1 MRRSIHQRASTGRRV
16 DRRVLAGLV
25 ALVALGAVAGVAQMS
40 SAETGPG
47 GADGQNNGL
56 AVLGR
61 DCAGSDLTPHDGFQ
75 NGNRCVATEFGE
87 VSEAAKNP
95 ALLIARFPRT
105 VRANE
110 PFRLQVSTVNLVR
123 DRFLGAGAGG
133 YYLES
138 SFLNA
143 AGLQRGHFHAACRM
157 LESTREAPNPEPVP
171 AFFRAVE
178 DGGGGANPDTV
189 TVEVTAGM
197 PTAGT
202 AQCAVWAGD
211 GSHRLPMMQRA
222 NQTPAFDA
230 VRIRVREAE
239 PQPEQPPAGEPEPEQ
254 PPAAEPEP
262 EQPPANDDPPATD
275 DDAQP
280 QPADDN
286 DGATRDENPPA
297 AADGNDEAAEPAA
310 VDVERET
317 TGIARPVAANRYTP
331 AEQAPQA
338 PRGGLALTG
347 ANAIAII
354 AGGVVLLVGG
364 LLILGS
370 TRRRTYY

>member
-1 MRRSIHQRASTGRRV
+1 MRRSIHQRAATGRRV

-25 ALVALGAVAGVAQMS
+25 ALIALGGFAGVAQIS

-56 AVLGR
+56 TVLGR
-61 DCAGSDLTPHDGFQ
+61 DCAGSELTPHDGFQ
-75 NGNRCVATEFGE
+75 NGSRCVATEFGE

-95 ALLIARFPRT
+95 GLLISRAPRA

-123 DRFLGAGAGG
+123 DRFLGAAAGG
-133 YYLES
+133 YFLES

-157 LESTREAPNPEPVP
+157 LESTKEAPDPEPVP

-178 DGGGGANPDTV
+178 DGGGGGEPDTV

-230 VRIRVREAE
+230 VRIRVREAA
-239 PQPEQPPAGEPEPEQ
+239 PEQPPAGEPEPEQ
-254 PPAAEPEP
+254 PPAGEPEP
-262 EQPPANDDPPATD
+262 EQPPAGEPEPEQPPAGEPEPEQPPAGDDGD
-275 DDAQP
+275 DD
-280 QPADDN
+280 
-286 DGATRDENPPA
+286 
-297 AADGNDEAAEPAA
+297 PAA
-310 VDVERET
+310 VDVSPDRET
-317 TGIARPVAANRYTP
+317 TGIARPAAANRYTP
-331 AEQAPQA
+331 TEQAPQA
-338 PRGGLALTG
+338 NRGGLALTG
-347 ANAIAII
+347 SNAVTII
-354 AGGVVLLVGG
+354 GGGMALLVVG
-364 LLILGS
+364 LLILVS
-370 TRRRTYY
+370 SRRRTYN